1 MGHSFFSTVST
12 LIRSNLDRCSF
23 QRHITCRIV
32 HYFDLRCPPNFT
44 TADRDMETSL
54 TTGNDFNVDNI
65 VYLGFCTNR
74 FSIQRTVVA
83 MQRREG
89 RRGVFTNSH
98 IHFRKV
104 RVSYRIYVDWLTFV
118 CRVSSF
124 AAGSFF
130 VSGNLKV
137 NYSLSD
143 LQIPL

>member
-1 MGHSFFSTVST
+1 
-12 LIRSNLDRCSF
+12 
-23 QRHITCRIV
+23 
-32 HYFDLRCPPNFT
+32 
-44 TADRDMETSL
+44 METSL

-74 FSIQRTVVA
+74 FSIQRTVIA

-124 AAGSFF
+124 VAGSFF
-130 VSGNLKV
+130 VSENLKV